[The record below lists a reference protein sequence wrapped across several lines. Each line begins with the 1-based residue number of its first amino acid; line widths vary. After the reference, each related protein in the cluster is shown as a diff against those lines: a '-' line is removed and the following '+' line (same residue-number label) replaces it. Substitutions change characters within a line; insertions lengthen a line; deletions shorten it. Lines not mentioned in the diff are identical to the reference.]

1 MKKAIDF
8 LKMNWKPVVA
18 GLVAL
23 LIIVILMSVGGKESA
38 SSASLKVAQKEG
50 DVLFSANGAVGEFAD
65 VGTLISSGGALKTNP
80 GAKAMLQT
88 PEGGFI
94 RLGENTEL
102 KVSSVTESNVL
113 LTQNSGRTFHRVK
126 KADDLN
132 YEVSALGN
140 TLKVTGTAFDLSV
153 NPTEKRINVKV
164 LEGEVTVTLANDVT
178 AGPQLVAKGKEIT
191 VDTKGATTYT
201 VADINTDYATSDWFT
216 WNKEEDRKLGYE
228 LRFDV
233 ASAPVTAPE
242 GAVAPTE
249 PTTPTAT
256 APKTTTKTSTTPK
269 KSTPPAP
276 ATYTGG
282 ACKPSLSLKRG
293 LQNLGIQ
300 LNWSTCKNSDFQFYK
315 VVRSTTNPNLSYPS
329 TPALVTSSNSFF
341 GSYLDKNVA
350 MNTTYYYRVC
360 VVERTNPIGCSN
372 VAKFTN

>member
-1 MKKAIDF
+1 MKKIIDL
-8 LKMNWKPVVA
+8 LKLNWKPVVA

-23 LIIVILMSVGGKESA
+23 LVIVILMSVGGKESA
-38 SSASLKVAQKEG
+38 SPLGLKVAQKEG
-50 DVLFSANGAVGEFAD
+50 ETLFSANGAVWEFAD
-65 VGTLISSGGALKTNP
+65 AGTLISSNGSLRTSQ

-102 KVSSVTESNVL
+102 KVASITDSKVL

-132 YEVSALGN
+132 YEVNALGN

-191 VDTKGATTYT
+191 IDTKETTTYSI
-201 VADINTDYATSDWFT
+201 ADINTDYTTSDWFT

-228 LRFDV
+228 LRLEA
-233 ASAPVTAPE
+233 ASAPATTPE
-242 GAVAPTE
+242 AALAPTE

-276 ATYTGG
+276 ATYSGG

-300 LNWSTCKNSDFQFYK
+300 LNWSTCKNSDIQFYK
-315 VVRSTTNPNLSYPS
+315 IVRSTTNPNPSYPS

-360 VVERTNPIGCSN
+360 VVERTNPVGCSN